1 MLMLHL
7 CKVGFMLGYEVWTHH
22 GESVRQTA
30 LVVEEDD
37 RRGDNRMDEILDAI
51 RPKLETNPEDPP
63 TPEVQ
68 KFFYILRDSEEPYHE
83 HTTITILTF
92 ITSLMAIKSK
102 FAFSNNYYKEM
113 LNLISDVLSNNH
125 KMTKDMYQSKKYC
138 LLSVW
143 SMRRLMCAKIIT
155 CFSIKSTRMRR
166 NA

>member
-1 MLMLHL
+1 MLHL

-68 KFFYILRDSEEPYHE
+68 KFFDILRASEEQMHE
-83 HTTITILTF
+83 HTTISVLAFMTY
-92 ITSLMAIKSK
+92 LM
-102 FAFSNNYYKEM
+102 
-113 LNLISDVLSNNH
+113 
-125 KMTKDMYQSKKYC
+125 
-138 LLSVW
+138 
-143 SMRRLMCAKIIT
+143 
-155 CFSIKSTRMRR
+155 SIKPSLHS
-166 NA
+166 